1 MKSSTIINVITYVV
15 AAIAVIVF
23 AFPFYWLI
31 TTSFKFDIDIY
42 HYPPVY
48 IPFKFTF
55 HNYWTGLFDLW
66 GLQGIRDSFIISA
79 MNTILVLALSIPAA
93 YALAL
98 MPVRGKNFLM
108 SWILSQRMLPPI
120 AVAIPFFLV
129 WKWLGWLDTYQALV
143 LTYTIF
149 NLPFAIW
156 LLAGYIEELPRE
168 VYEAALV
175 DGASHLGV
183 LKNIL
188 LPLIKP
194 SIAVTSLFTF
204 IFSWNE
210 FLFAV
215 IFTREKIRPFT
226 VVIPSLI
233 GGHVILWGAICAVT
247 LVGLI
252 PEIVMVLLLQKH
264 IVRGLTLGAIKG

>member
-1 MKSSTIINVITYVV
+1 MKSSTVVNVVTYIV
-15 AAIAVIVF
+15 AAIVVIVF

-48 IPFKFTF
+48 IPFKFTL

-79 MNTILVLALSIPAA
+79 MNTLLVLALSIPAA

-98 MPVRGKNFLM
+98 MPVRGKSFLL

-143 LTYTIF
+143 FTYTIF

-168 VYEAALV
+168 IYEAALV

-183 LKNIL
+183 LRSVL

-194 SIAVTSLFTF
+194 SVHGGDPEP
-204 IFSWNE
+204 N
-210 FLFAV
+210 
-215 IFTREKIRPFT
+215 RRPRN
-226 VVIPSLI
+226 P
-233 GGHVILWGAICAVT
+233 
-247 LVGLI
+247 
-252 PEIVMVLLLQKH
+252 
-264 IVRGLTLGAIKG
+264 LGSHLRRNPRRPNPGDSDGPPASEAHSKRANPRSD